1 MKGLKQLS
9 LVVLALVILA
19 PNATALTLETHY
31 IGGTTPANAAGGG
44 DLANVFN
51 AAARI
56 WEAAYGDEGTITL
69 NFGWAPVG
77 DAGTHTLIEQGGFP
91 NREINGL
98 ILCDNSGAV
107 AFFLDP
113 TPASNEEYG
122 RRTDE
127 SQNLGGGFINV
138 ARLFRDPA
146 GNAVGR
152 TDLLS
157 VAIHE
162 IGHALGICAANM
174 AFMDEARDGG
184 IQVTGDLPFA
194 GTLIP
199 LAANRSGITSH
210 FNPLAVTYGSVMS
223 GIGADERRIPS
234 ALDILANA
242 QISGFSNVNLD
253 LQSAMPPR
261 ISDTSGVGRA
271 GSGSSMP
278 RK

>member
-9 LVVLALVILA
+9 LAVLVLVVLA

-31 IGGTTPANAAGGG
+31 IGGAPPANAAGGG

-56 WEAAYGDEGTITL
+56 WEAAYGDEVTITL

-98 ILCDNSGAV
+98 ILFDNSGAV

-138 ARLFRDPA
+138 ARIFRDPA

-162 IGHALGICAANM
+162 IGHALGICAANV
-174 AFMDEARDGG
+174 AFMDEARDGR

-194 GTLIP
+194 RTLIP

-210 FNPLAVTYGSVMS
+210 FDPLAVTYGSVMS

-253 LQSAMPPR
+253 PQSAMPS
-261 ISDTSGVGRA
+261 IVTSTSGVGRA
-271 GSGSSMP
+271 GAGSSMP